1 MRKLVC
7 FCDRCAVA
15 AEWTLRPS
23 NRNVRFFDLTVSCHG
38 EAERFLVAASDLM
51 HARDPSTGRE
61 LLSPLYIIAI
71 EGERPSTRVRVIKSV
86 PQNLSSGYTTSR
98 TGLWVKSARI
108 RDRLLRACPP

>member
-23 NRNVRFFDLTVSCHG
+23 SRNVRFFDLTVSCHG

-61 LLSPLYIIAI
+61 LLSPLYIIAF
-71 EGERPSTRVRVIKSV
+71 EGERPSTRIRVIESV
-86 PQNLSSGYTTSR
+86 PQNLSI
-98 TGLWVKSARI
+98 RI
-108 RDRLLRACPP
+108 HNQSNRLVGEKRANS